1 MAKGFWSTGSESH
14 ESMTRT
20 EEANRDEARQADDI
34 ESVFWGSAADSDE
47 SSSPLTES
55 VGQRRSSVF
64 WSRVPEGDEPS
75 AAHMAI
81 GQDTEAEEQWSQ
93 PDGAASLDDTDR
105 LDVAAIEERAKAI
118 AEVSR
123 IAAEASKPRPL
134 SEPRAQDAPDHGGRA
149 SVVADARND
158 AAARTKDDGASE
170 AAVGR
175 STAMMSVLVI
185 ISRITGFVR
194 TWGQAMALGVTV
206 TSSCYTVANNLP
218 NMLYELVMGGML
230 ATAFLPVYL
239 SVKEKAGRKG
249 ANKYTSNLLSIVMLL
264 MGALTVLG
272 MVFAGQVV
280 WTQSF
285 GATADF
291 DFNLAAYFFRFFAI
305 EVVLYALSSIISGV
319 LNAERDY
326 LWSNAA
332 PIFNNIVCTA
342 SFFLYAALVDKNPP
356 LAILCLALGNPLGVA
371 IQVVMQLPSLRKH
384 DIHIRPHVNF
394 RDPALRETL
403 SIGIPSLVVT
413 ICSFVTVSVQ
423 NSSALS
429 VTVWGSSI
437 AYYTRIWYT
446 LPYSIF
452 AIPITTAMFTELS
465 NYVSRGDLA
474 ATARGVASGTS
485 KILFTL
491 IPFTLYLMVFSQPL
505 IMLMAGGKFTAEQ
518 IDLTAQYLVFL
529 AASLPMY
536 GVCTYQQKVC
546 SSLRRMNLYMVSIA
560 LGSVVQVAF
569 CLVLTPLFGLMMVPL
584 SSVFFFTLVDIVT
597 FVSLRRQLG
606 NMGLRSVLAS
616 AIKAL
621 VLGALGAGVGFG
633 VLWGIQMV
641 LGPLGGSALQA
652 VAYTA
657 VAGIPAVLVTFG
669 IAVARNMPE
678 AATFNSIL
686 GRLLPKRG

>member
-1 MAKGFWSTGSESH
+1 MGTAKTD
-14 ESMTRT
+14 M
-20 EEANRDEARQADDI
+20 QA
-34 ESVFWGSAADSDE
+34 
-47 SSSPLTES
+47 
-55 VGQRRSSVF
+55 
-64 WSRVPEGDEPS
+64 
-75 AAHMAI
+75 
-81 GQDTEAEEQWSQ
+81 
-93 PDGAASLDDTDR
+93 
-105 LDVAAIEERAKAI
+105 
-118 AEVSR
+118 
-123 IAAEASKPRPL
+123 
-134 SEPRAQDAPDHGGRA
+134 AQGG
-149 SVVADARND
+149 
-158 AAARTKDDGASE
+158 GASE
-170 AAVGR
+170 ASVGR
-175 STAMMSVLVI
+175 STAMMSALVI
-185 ISRITGFVR
+185 VSRITGFVR

-239 SVKEKAGRKG
+239 SVKERAGREG
-249 ANKYTSNLLSIVMLL
+249 ANRYTSNLLSIVLLL

-285 GATADF
+285 GATTDF
-291 DFNLAAYFFRFFAI
+291 DFDLATYFFRFFAI
-305 EVVLYALSSIISGV
+305 EVVLYASSSIISGV

-342 SFFLYAALVDKNPP
+342 SFFLYAVLANNNPS
-356 LAILCLALGNPLGVA
+356 LAILCLAVGNPLGVA

-384 DIHIRPHVNF
+384 GIRLRPRVDLH
-394 RDPALRETL
+394 DPALRETL
-403 SIGIPSLVVT
+403 SIGVPSLIVT

-465 NYVSRGDLA
+465 NYVSKGDMA

-491 IPFTLYLMVFSQPL
+491 IPFTLYLMVFSEPL
-505 IMLMAGGKFTAEQ
+505 IVLMAGGKFTQEQ
-518 IDLTAQYLVFL
+518 VSLTAQYLIFL

-560 LGSVVQVAF
+560 LGSVVQVVF
-569 CLVLTPLFGLMMVPL
+569 CLVLTPMFGLMMVPL

-597 FVSLRRQLG
+597 FASLRRQLG
-606 NMGLRSVLAS
+606 NMGLRNVLAS
-616 AIKAL
+616 AVKAL
-621 VLGALGAGVGFG
+621 VLGALGAGVGYG
-633 VLWGIQMV
+633 VLQGMQMA
-641 LGPLGGSALQA
+641 LGPMGSSAFQALM
-652 VAYTA
+652 YTA
-657 VAGIPAVLVTFG
+657 AGGIPAVLVTFG
-669 IAVARNMPE
+669 IAIARNMPE

-686 GRLLPKRG
+686 GRFLPKRADSVGSNRQNLKYDDAGKEGRGA

>member
-1 MAKGFWSTGSESH
+1 MSKNYVPKHFRPGALEQFEEETLDEEPLEST
-14 ESMTRT
+14 TQLDRT
-20 EEANRDEARQADDI
+20 EIRARQRI
-34 ESVFWGSAADSDE
+34 EVEKQPTSAETATLETVGPEATAIVAPVASVAAEPAQAEPVAVEPVAAEPAQPEPKKTSAASND
-47 SSSPLTES
+47 ES
-55 VGQRRSSVF
+55 VGRS
-64 WSRVPEGDEPS
+64 
-75 AAHMAI
+75 A
-81 GQDTEAEEQWSQ
+81 
-93 PDGAASLDDTDR
+93 
-105 LDVAAIEERAKAI
+105 
-118 AEVSR
+118 
-123 IAAEASKPRPL
+123 
-134 SEPRAQDAPDHGGRA
+134 
-149 SVVADARND
+149 
-158 AAARTKDDGASE
+158 
-170 AAVGR
+170 
-175 STAMMSVLVI
+175 AMMSVLVI
-185 ISRITGFVR
+185 VSRITGFAR

-206 TSSCYTVANNLP
+206 VSSCYTVANNLP

-239 SVKEKAGRKG
+239 SVKEKAGREG
-249 ANKYTSNLLSIVMLL
+249 SNRYTSNLLSLVVLL
-264 MGALTVLG
+264 MGVLTLLG
-272 MVFAGQVV
+272 IVFASQVV

-285 GATADF
+285 GATSDF
-291 DFNLAAYFFRFFAI
+291 DFDLATYFFRFFAI
-305 EVVLYALSSIISGV
+305 EVVLYALSSVISGV

-342 SFFLYAALVDKNPP
+342 SFFLYAAFADKNPS

-384 DIHIRPHVNF
+384 GIRLRPYVNL

-413 ICSFVTVSVQ
+413 ICSFITVSVQ

-429 VTVWGSSI
+429 VTVSGSSI

-465 NYVSRGDLA
+465 NYVSKGDLA
-474 ATARGVASGTS
+474 STARGVASGTS
-485 KILFTL
+485 KILFML
-491 IPFTLYLMVFSQPL
+491 IPFAFYLMVFSQPL
-505 IMLMAGGKFTAEQ
+505 ITLMAGGRFTPDQ
-518 IDLTAQYLVFL
+518 VTLTADYLVVL

-560 LGSVVQVAF
+560 LGSAMQVAF
-569 CLVLTPLFGLMMVPL
+569 CLVLTPMFGLMMVPL
-584 SSVFFFTLVDIVT
+584 SSVFFFTLVDVVT
-597 FVSLRRQLG
+597 FASLRKQLG
-606 NMGLRSVLAS
+606 KMGLKSVLVS
-616 AIKAL
+616 AIKAT

-633 VLWGIQMV
+633 ILKLLSMSF
-641 LGPLGGSALQA
+641 GPWSGSILQA
-652 VAYTA
+652 LAYT
-657 VAGIPAVLVTFG
+657 VIAGIPAVAVTFG

-678 AATFNSIL
+678 AATFSRIL